1 MKKNPFA
8 KVSFKTPVVAT
19 ELARGIGSERFVAG
33 NGEVNASS
41 KKDLMLQIASFLTEA
56 SRTGAVTEAE
66 ANTRLAISASAKR
79 LEDAEKHQKAVT
91 AAFASKD
98 AHAELGEVMAEEL
111 YQAANREGFMR
122 RFLARQELKQ
132 GQHPQVRMRMKDATA
147 VVATS
152 PVQVQS
158 QIIRD
163 NLYTPPEFYINARPF
178 IEQREIEQSL
188 GDVLEE
194 KYLEGL
200 EATMVAEDRIWRNL
214 ALQSTGLAN
223 PLTLFSG
230 TMTAGGLM
238 TLRNQV
244 GRWNI
249 PVTAWLIANDVW
261 TDIVSDTSF
270 QQVIDPVSKH
280 ELLLT
285 GMLGQIFGMSIYS
298 DAYRHPQHKVLD
310 QGEMYVVGDAINHGQ
325 YTDRGGVNS
334 QPIDGSIEKI
344 PGRGWWLSE
353 TVSMVIANARS
364 IARGIRQ

>member
-1 MKKNPFA
+1 MSKKNPFA
-8 KVSFKTPVVAT
+8 KVTFKQPVIASDM
-19 ELARGIGSERFVAG
+19 RRSQGSERFVG
-33 NGEVNASS
+33 KSGELNASS
-41 KKDLMLQIASFLTEA
+41 TKDLFVQMSAFLEQASE
-56 SRTGAVTEAE
+56 TGAITETAAIQRQE
-66 ANTRLAISASAKR
+66 LAAQH
-79 LEDAEKHQKAVT
+79 EKAVT
-91 AAFASKD
+91 AAFAAKD
-98 AHAELGEVMAEEL
+98 SHAELGEVMAEEL

-122 RFLARQELKQ
+122 RFLARQDLKQ
-132 GQHPQVRMRMKDATA
+132 GQHPQVRMRMKDVTA

-152 PVQVQS
+152 PVQTQA

-163 NLYTPPEFYINARPF
+163 NLYTPPEFYITARPF

-200 EATMVAEDRIWRNL
+200 EATMVSEDRIWRTL
-214 ALQSTGLAN
+214 AIQATGISN

-249 PVTAWLIANDVW
+249 PVSSWLIANDVW
-261 TDIVSDTSF
+261 TDIVADTSF

-285 GMLGQIFGMSIYS
+285 GMLGSIFGMSIYS
-298 DAYRHPQHKVLD
+298 DAYRHPQHKVLS
-310 QGEMYVVGDAINHGQ
+310 QGEMFVIGDTINHGQ

-334 QPIDGSIEKI
+334 QPIDGSIEKV
-344 PGRGWWLSE
+344 PGRGWFLTE
-353 TVSMVIANARS
+353 TISMVIANSRS
-364 IARGIRQ
+364 VAYGIRS

>member
-8 KVSFKTPVVAT
+8 KIAFKQPVVAT
-19 ELARGIGSERFVAG
+19 ELRKNGGERFVGAS
-33 NGEVNASS
+33 GELNASS
-41 KKDLMLQIASFLTEA
+41 KKDLLAQMSAFLESASN
-56 SRTGAVTEAE
+56 SGAVTESAAVQRQVLAKKHSE
-66 ANTRLAISASAKR
+66 AV
-79 LEDAEKHQKAVT
+79 E
-91 AAFASKD
+91 AAFSGKE
-98 AHAELGEVMAEEL
+98 AHAELGEVLAEEL
-111 YQAANREGFMR
+111 YIAANREGFMR
-122 RFLARQELKQ
+122 RFLARQDLKQ
-132 GQHPQVRMRMKDATA
+132 GQHPQVRMRMKDVTA

-152 PVQVQS
+152 PVQLQAAL
-158 QIIRD
+158 IRD
-163 NLYTPPEFYINARPF
+163 NLYTPPEFYISARPF

-214 ALQSTGLAN
+214 SLQSTGISN

-230 TMTAGGLM
+230 NMTAGGLM

-261 TDIVSDTSF
+261 TDIVADASF

-310 QGEMYVVGDAINHGQ
+310 QGEMFVVGDPINHGQ

-334 QPIDGSIEKI
+334 QPIDGSIEKV
-344 PGRGWWLSE
+344 PGRGWYLTE
-353 TVSMVIANARS
+353 TISMVIANSRS
-364 IARGIRQ
+364 VARGVRT